1 MRRAFIVALFV
12 AASMIGPVVRVQDAP
27 VAPFEPEASPT
38 VTIAR

>member
-12 AASMIGPVVRVQDAP
+12 AAWMIGPVVRVQDAP
-27 VAPFEPEASPT
+27 VAPLEPSPT